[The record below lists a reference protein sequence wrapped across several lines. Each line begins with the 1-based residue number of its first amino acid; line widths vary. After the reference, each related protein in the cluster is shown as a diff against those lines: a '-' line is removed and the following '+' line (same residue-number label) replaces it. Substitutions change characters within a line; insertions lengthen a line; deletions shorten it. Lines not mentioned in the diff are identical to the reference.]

1 MVEIPK
7 DEEGLLIYGE
17 NTIVTAK
24 KYLEFLGLDAA
35 KIAELEELDKT
46 FRILHVKCKTPEHT
60 RMDTELKKK
69 TKTSFL
75 EKLRAFIKVLQAN
88 PKMDDVLRTEFNIT
102 KADEPPAPTPKPVNG
117 PASKVKLDAD
127 SPGKVIIDYLWKK
140 PAGALLVEIG
150 YLVSDAAAIDHE
162 QLTQRETFSHNP
174 WVKIFADA
182 LKGKRLSFAL
192 RYLTT
197 DGHSNWSEIK
207 VLIIP

>member
-17 NTIVTAK
+17 NIIVTAK

-35 KIAELEELDKT
+35 KIAELEELHKT

-60 RMDTELKKK
+60 RVDTEQKRETKK
-69 TKTSFL
+69 SFL
-75 EKLRAFIKVLQAN
+75 DKLRVFIQQLQTN
-88 PKMDDVLRTEFNIT
+88 PKMTDVLRAEFNIMRQDV
-102 KADEPPAPTPKPVNG
+102 KPAPKPVDG
-117 PASKVKLDAD
+117 PKSKAVINAD
-127 SPGKVIIDYLWKK
+127 SPGKVIIDYLGKK

-150 YLVSDAAAIDHE
+150 YLVSDTAATDHE
-162 QLTQRETFSHNP
+162 LLTQRETFSHNP

-182 LKGKRLSFAL
+182 LRGKKLSFAL